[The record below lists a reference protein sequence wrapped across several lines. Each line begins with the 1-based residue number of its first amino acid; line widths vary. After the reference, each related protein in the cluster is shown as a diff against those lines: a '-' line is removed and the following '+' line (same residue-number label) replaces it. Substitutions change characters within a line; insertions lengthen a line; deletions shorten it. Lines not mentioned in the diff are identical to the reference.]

1 MVVAGAL
8 SAPVHS
14 DLESHAACPSR
25 LRRSISLFL
34 HGVRSPA
41 QALQDHAKQSSVCT
55 MLNTDR
61 CSPRQIN
68 MDCTGRRC
76 QDRRCWRPYSN
87 IAFRTGRR
95 HHYWDQ
101 RGCCLSGFQQQTA
114 AVILPPLKHLV
125 RVHTGGLRRTR
136 HTHTWL

>member
-68 MDCTGRRC
+68 MDCTGRAGVR
-76 QDRRCWRPYSN
+76 
-87 IAFRTGRR
+87 RTG
-95 HHYWDQ
+95 DV
-101 RGCCLSGFQQQTA
+101 GAPIPTSPSELAGATTTGINEV
-114 AVILPPLKHLV
+114 AVSPASSNKPL
-125 RVHTGGLRRTR
+125 R
-136 HTHTWL
+136 